1 VLTFLTLF
9 LGIVSGAN
17 VVELSAGDAVAAVEL
32 RLDGASLGRIAGP
45 PFSTVVDL
53 GAPPKPH
60 ELVAVGFDRDGRE
73 VARAVQKINLP
84 RSLAEA
90 TLQLLPGKGGI
101 GRYAR
106 LTWQCAVAPKPTRTV
121 VTFDGRPIA
130 APDPSRIPL
139 PAFVPEQAHFM
150 RAELDFPRNLTAAAE
165 IAFGGQNRDE
175 ARAELTAVAVF
186 AEAKTLPPLDAALA
200 ARGRP
205 LNVVAVEEDGPAEIA
220 IIRDEAARSPLA
232 TMAARSFWRSTG
244 SAAIKGVARLRRD
257 QRARFV
263 WPLTETFQHDV
274 MRYEIFPTTPDYD
287 REAGGLLYLVTRVV
301 APGIS
306 PAPRLADAVAVA
318 ALSAVS
324 RNRAR
329 AVLLVLG
336 GSRDGSRLSPAGARG
351 YLQALGVPLF
361 VWTVGPP
368 GEEAGAGWTGAT
380 DVADVSTEARFK
392 KAADRLL
399 DSVRRQRIVWVDGIH
414 LPQDVELSP
423 ALPGLSLAR

>member
-9 LGIVSGAN
+9 LGIVSGVNA
-17 VVELSAGDAVAAVEL
+17 VELSAGDAVAAVEL

-53 GAPPKPH
+53 GVPPKPH

-90 TLQLLPGKGGI
+90 TLQLLPGQGGS
-101 GRYAR
+101 GRFAR
-106 LTWQCAVAPKPTRTV
+106 LAWQCAVSPRPTRTV

-130 APDPSRIPL
+130 APDPSRIQI

-175 ARAELTAVAVF
+175 ARAELTAVAVLL
-186 AEAKTLPPLDAALA
+186 EQKKLPPLDAAFA
-200 ARGRP
+200 ARGTP
-205 LNVVAVEEDGPAEIA
+205 LNVVAVEEEGPAEIA
-220 IIRDEAARSPLA
+220 IVLDEAARSPLA
-232 TMAARSFWRSTG
+232 TMAARSFWRGSG
-244 SAAIKGVARLRRD
+244 SAAYRGVARLGKE
-257 QRARFV
+257 QRVRFV
-263 WPLTETFQHDV
+263 WPLTETFQHGG

-287 REAGGLLYLVTRVV
+287 RENGGLLFLLTRVV
-301 APGIS
+301 APGI
-306 PAPRLADAVAVA
+306 PPVPRLADAVAVA

-336 GSRDGSRLSPAGARG
+336 GSLDGSRLSPGGVRG
-351 YLQALGVPLF
+351 YLAALGVPLF

-368 GEEAGAGWTGAT
+368 GDQAAAGWNGAT
-380 DVADVSTEARFK
+380 EVADVSTEARFR

-399 DSVRRQRIVWVDGIH
+399 DFVRRQRIVWVEGIH
-414 LPQDVELSP
+414 LPQDVELA
-423 ALPGLSLAR
+423 ALPGLALAR